1 MKDVGTLIRSIAEG
15 ASSAH
20 AYIVEGPAGASR
32 EEFIQDIVK
41 GFECSELDLVSMQ
54 QSGKTGY
61 KVEDAAAFTE
71 RLGMSSYGKYL
82 IGVINDAELMS
93 EAVQNKLLK
102 TLEEPHEGTLIL
114 LAAARSD
121 ALLATVRSRCSLIRT
136 QEFLGYEDPEAE
148 ADGDFMEGAFM
159 LLTQRSPFHE
169 FREFLDKHVKT
180 QEDALALIG
189 IAEEKLRGAM
199 RDGKAMSFCAERIEE
214 AEKTAADIARGMD
227 KNKAL
232 KRLYLR
238 YTDNKG
244 LKA

>member
-1 MKDVGTLIRSIAEG
+1 MKDLRTLIRSISEG

-20 AYIVEGPAGASR
+20 AYIIEGPSGPSR
-32 EEFIQDIVK
+32 EDILNDIIK
-41 GFECSELDLVSMQ
+41 GLECSELDLVHMQ

-82 IGVINDAELMS
+82 IGVIDQAELMS

-102 TLEEPHEGTLIL
+102 TLEEPHEGTLIF
-114 LAAARSD
+114 LAAARAD
-121 ALLATVRSRCSLIRT
+121 ALLPTVRSRCSHIRT
-136 QEFLGYEDPEAE
+136 QEFLGYEASDEEAG
-148 ADGDFMEGAFM
+148 GDFMEGAFM

-169 FREFLDKHVKT
+169 FREFLDKHIKT
-180 QEDALALIG
+180 KEDAMTLIG
-189 IAEEKLRGAM
+189 IAEDKLRGAM
-199 RDGKAMSFCAERIEE
+199 REGKAMSFCAERIEE

-227 KNKAL
+227 KAKAL

-238 YTDNKG
+238 YSDSKG